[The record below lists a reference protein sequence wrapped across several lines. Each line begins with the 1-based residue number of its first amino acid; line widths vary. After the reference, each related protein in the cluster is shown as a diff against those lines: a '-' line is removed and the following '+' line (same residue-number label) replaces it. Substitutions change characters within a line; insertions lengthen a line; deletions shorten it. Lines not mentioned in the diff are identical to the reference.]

1 VNAIASAMILLTVI
15 PVALAQRLMRDT
27 GVLRR
32 AAGVAE
38 AVEATQ
44 VTAV

>member
-1 VNAIASAMILLTVI
+1 
-15 PVALAQRLMRDT
+15 MRDT

-32 AAGVAE
+32 AAAKVTE
-38 AVEATQ
+38 AVESAQ